1 MADQKTTPRKKYQYY
16 FSPLGV
22 SVYPKLI
29 VADTK
34 FKAEGEFSTKV
45 KHKLTQPG
53 VQELIKTI
61 DAELDKS
68 LALMKE
74 EFGGKKDKRG
84 KLIEIKLCEDIPYLV
99 DEEAGTVTF
108 SYKMKASYKDKKTEQ
123 IINKRPNLFDSNGT
137 PITNFAKL
145 NVGGGSE
152 LVVNFFI
159 QPWCTEKLGAG
170 VKLSMQDVQI
180 VKLVEFTRDPGFAKQ
195 QGGFVNAP
203 DTSGNDVPA
212 DASADPD
219 DSDHGSSASEGT
231 SPDPENF

>member
-1 MADQKTTPRKKYQYY
+1 MAESKTAPRKKYQYF
-16 FSPLGV
+16 FSPIGV

-34 FKAEGEFSTKV
+34 FKPEGEFSTKL
-45 KHKLTQPG
+45 KHKLSQSG
-53 VQELIKTI
+53 VQDLIKVI
-61 DAELDKS
+61 DAELEKS
-68 LALMKE
+68 LALMQE

-84 KLIEIKLCEDIPYLV
+84 KAIEIKLCEDIPYLIN
-99 DEEAGTVTF
+99 EEEGTGTF
-108 SYKMKASYKDKKTEQ
+108 SFKMKASYTDKKTGE
-123 IINKRPNLFDSNGT
+123 IVHRRPNLFDSNGT
-137 PITNFAKL
+137 PIKDYAKL
-145 NVGGGSE
+145 NIGGGSE

-203 DTSGNDVPA
+203 DTGGQDVADTADNDQA
-212 DASADPD
+212 NYEAS
-219 DSDHGSSASEGT
+219 SEGQT
-231 SPDPENF
+231 ADPENF